1 MPTKKVKFICRKCG
15 AETEADAGSQRAQ
28 QAVCRTCFGKK
39 ADLRTNRLNN
49 LTGSQWAKY
58 SKSVETY
65 PDTRSVKQREHGACF
80 PKSLARQ
87 QIEIYSKPGELVFD
101 PFVGVGTTVDAALE
115 LGRRAVGIELNP
127 KFADLCL
134 DSIRWKIG
142 KTQPSLRA
150 MQTTCWTTWRRK
162 SVDFLLTSPP
172 YANLLRSVKGN
183 FAYKWREQSDIDPIS
198 NPRPY
203 SDLDNDIGNMDYADG
218 IALLG
223 EIMDKCFRVQKPD
236 SYAVWVVK
244 DFRNSR
250 KGIPMSI
257 FTGISLRLRPAR
269 DTRSGISESTIRRR
283 FARSLCWAI
292 RPATTIS
299 TLATPT
305 FLFLRKGPER
315 QDTEHDPRALYH

>member
-134 DSIRWKIG
+134 DSIRLEDRENATIIEG
-142 KTQPSLRA
+142 NANDMLDHLAPE
-150 MQTTCWTTWRRK
+150 

-223 EIMDKCFRVQKPD
+223 EIMDKCFQVQKPD

-250 KGIPMSI
+250 KGIPYVNFHGDI
-257 FTGISLRLRPAR
+257 IA
-269 DTRSGISESTIRRR
+269 
-283 FARSLCWAI
+283 
-292 RPATTIS
+292 
-299 TLATPT
+299 LATSAGYTLWDIRIYDQTT
-305 FLFLRKGPER
+305 FRPLVVLGYPSRNYYLNIGHSYILVFKK
-315 QDTEHDPRALYH
+315 RAGKTGHRT